1 MVDVDICSIYICTY
15 ECMDKCL
22 CTLNNVGTLK
32 SSAVNES
39 YQYLLIYF

>member
-1 MVDVDICSIYICTY
+1 MVDVDICSMNICTY

-32 SSAVNES
+32 SSAVYQS